1 MSNRATL
8 IGMIALGF
16 WASLALLTIYAEDI
30 PPFQLLALNTGTA
43 FLSGLILLAW
53 RGGAALG
60 ALRQPAFPWLTS
72 LAAIFLYHSLYF
84 YALKEVPPARASLI
98 AYFWPLLIV
107 IFSGISARAIRVG
120 HLAGAIVGLAGVSL
134 LFIDRGAD
142 GDPDGT
148 FLGYLA
154 AACCAVIWATYSV
167 GNRRFAG
174 IPSEMLVGTCG
185 GVAILSAIVH
195 FLFEITVAPTPPQW
209 GVIVLLGLGPVGL
222 AFLAWDHATKHGN
235 VPLLGAMSYLTPL
248 ASTLLLVAAD
258 KAEFTVW
265 LGLSAT
271 MIVTGAVVAGRARR

>member
-1 MSNRATL
+1 MSSRATW

-16 WASLALLTIYAEDI
+16 WASLALLTVYAEGI

-53 RGGAALG
+53 RGRAALG
-60 ALRQPAFPWLTS
+60 ALRQPAVPWLTS

-84 YALKEVPPARASLI
+84 YALSKIPPARASLI

-107 IFSGISARAIRVG
+107 ILSGISARAVRMG
-120 HLAGAIVGLAGVSL
+120 HLAGAIIGMAGVAI
-134 LFIDRGAD
+134 LFMDRGAE
-142 GDPDGT
+142 GNLEGT
-148 FLGYLA
+148 LSGYLA

-167 GNRRFAG
+167 SNRRFAA

-185 GVAILSAIVH
+185 GVAVLSAIFHV
-195 FLFEITVAPTPPQW
+195 LFETTVAPTPSQW

-235 VPLLGAMSYLTPL
+235 VALLGAMSYLTPL
-248 ASTLLLVAAD
+248 ASTLLLVASD
-258 KAEFTVW
+258 KAEITVW